1 MDRLR
6 LPQDQNQRQVA
17 LDVSQSF
24 IVQAPAGSG
33 KTGLLTLRF
42 LALLAVAKQPE
53 DILAITFTRKARGE
67 MLERIHKAL
76 RMASKPSAVSEMD
89 AFEQQLIELAKQALA
104 RSDEQGWQLLQQPAR
119 LRILTID
126 AFNASLTR
134 QLPVLSQYGA
144 QPQVADNAD
153 HLYRQ
158 AVRQVLMSD
167 DLDTSQQQAV
177 YALLTHTGFRHQT
190 LEQTLVDM
198 LARREQWLELLQVD
212 VDSDR
217 QQLENL
223 LAIIVSEQLA
233 TLYTAGGS
241 IWSEL
246 VDLGSFAAIQCQHA
260 ENPNVSSQAIAS
272 LLDLHSIPTSGADDL
287 PQWQALSHLLL
298 TADGKGWRKPG
309 GVNIKLGFPAKTPQV
324 AAMKALLADLIEQ
337 DNQQLLQ
344 ALQAVRLLPKPAY
357 SDDQWQILKPMLMT
371 LQLCLAELLLV
382 FREQGVV
389 DHVEMAARAL
399 QALSAQTDADSG
411 IVPSELALKLDAQ
424 IHHILV
430 DEFQDTSVGQL
441 QLLRRLTSGW
451 RSGDDSGNSLFLV
464 GDPMQSIYRFR
475 KAEVGIFLSV
485 WRNGL
490 DEIHLQRLRLTTN
503 FRTQQA
509 LVDWSNTAFTEVL
522 PTVDNLDTGAVNFTS
537 AQAWHPPGDELAISS
552 HISVEHDALGE
563 ADQVATLVQQAL
575 TSEAKDIAVL
585 VRRRSDAA
593 DILQALQARG
603 IAYQAVDMATLEQ
616 TPEVRDLLAL
626 TQALVHPADRL
637 SWLSLFRAPWCGL
650 TLADLLC
657 VGKAGHGQDIL
668 DVQWSGL
675 SDDGQQRL
683 QRVVDILKSAV
694 ARRQHT
700 TLREL
705 VSHTWQQLGG
715 PACYPS
721 NAVLDNAARFFDLL
735 EEQSQAGD
743 LEDPL
748 QLEEPLA
755 RYYALPD
762 TRPEAARVQVMT
774 IHKAKGLEF
783 DEVILP
789 GLGHG
794 KRFGHGDQPLLLS
807 ETRPVKKGSSLLIG
821 MRKPAADDQ
830 QDPIYRFINSL
841 HQTREQNEARRLL
854 YVAAT
859 RAKQRLHLLGHVNDQ
874 GEPAKNSA
882 LSWLWP
888 VLDAEVRPAA
898 TEQTDDSTTDSA
910 SSLYRLSVDWQ
921 PPTTPEGGL
930 SEGKKTNVFDQPEDD
945 LAHSPMA
952 VAIGNVVHR
961 GLEAL
966 VKYGIDEWWEGLD
979 QALWIER
986 QLLREGIVEDDMD
999 YARQQV
1005 HKALQNTLDD
1015 ETGRW
1020 LLQPHAESECEYALS
1035 YFENGKLKIAV
1046 IDRTFIDGQ
1055 GVRWIVDYK
1064 TGLHKGDDIDAY
1076 LNQQM
1081 ALYQPQMQ
1089 RYRKLMSELDK
1100 RPIKL
1105 LLYFSL
1111 LKAKLEVPH

>member
-1 MDRLR
+1 MDKLR
-6 LPQDQNQRQVA
+6 LPQDQNQRQAA
-17 LDVSQSF
+17 LDVTRSF

-42 LALLAVAKQPE
+42 LALLAVATQPE

-76 RMASKPSAVSEMD
+76 RKASKPSVASEAD
-89 AFEQQLIELAKQALA
+89 AYEQQLIELAKQALA

-144 QPQVADNAD
+144 QPQVTDNAD
-153 HLYRQ
+153 YLYRQ
-158 AVRQVLMSD
+158 AVRQVLMSE
-167 DLDTSQQQAV
+167 DLDTNQQQAV
-177 YALLTHTGFRHQT
+177 YALLSHTGFRHQT

-198 LARREQWLELLQVD
+198 LARREQWLQLLQVD

-217 QQLENL
+217 QQLESL

-233 TLYTAGGS
+233 ALYSAGGA

-246 VDLGSFAAIQCQHA
+246 IDLGSFAAIQCQNT
-260 ENPNVSSQAIAS
+260 EKPNASTQAIAS
-272 LLDLHSIPTSGADDL
+272 LIDLQHIPTTDTGDL
-287 PQWQALSHLLL
+287 LQWQALSHLLL

-309 GVNIKLGFPAKTPQV
+309 GVNIKLGFPSKTPQV
-324 AAMKALLADLIEQ
+324 AAMKALLAELVEQ
-337 DNQQLLQ
+337 DNQELLQ
-344 ALQAVRLLPKPAY
+344 ALQAVRLLPQPRY
-357 SDDQWQILKPMLMT
+357 SDDQWQILKPMLVT

-399 QALSAQTDADSG
+399 QALSTQADADSG
-411 IVPSELALKLDAQ
+411 MVPSELALKLDAQ

-485 WRNGL
+485 WRDGL
-490 DEIHLQRLRLTTN
+490 DDIQLQRLRLTTN
-503 FRTQQA
+503 FRTQQS
-509 LVDWSNTAFTEVL
+509 LVNWSNVAFTEVL
-522 PTVDNLDTGAVNFTS
+522 PAVDDLDTGAVSFIP
-537 AQAWHPPGDELAISS
+537 AQAWHPPSDGPVVSTCISTEHNAIS
-552 HISVEHDALGE
+552 E
-563 ADQVATLVQQAL
+563 ANQVVTLVQQAL
-575 TSEAKDIAVL
+575 VNETNDVAVL

-593 DILQALQARG
+593 DILQALQAQG
-603 IAYQAVDMATLEQ
+603 VAYQAVDMATLEQ

-637 SWLSLFRAPWCGL
+637 SWLSLLRAPWCGL

-657 VGKAGHGQDIL
+657 VGKVGHGQDIL
-668 DVQWSGL
+668 DAQWPGL
-675 SDDGQQRL
+675 SDDGQKRL
-683 QRVVDILKSAV
+683 QRVAAILKSAV
-694 ARRQHT
+694 SNRQRT

-859 RAKQRLHLLGHVNDQ
+859 RAKQKLHLLGHVNEK

-888 VLDAEVRPAA
+888 VLDAKVQQAP
-898 TEQTDDSTTDSA
+898 TEQADDSTTDSA
-910 SSLYRLSVDWQ
+910 PSLYRLSADWQ
-921 PPTTPEGGL
+921 PPVIPENNLPQG
-930 SEGKKTNVFDQPEDD
+930 EKINVFDQPEDD
-945 LAHSPMA
+945 TVQSPLA

-986 QLLREGIVEDDMD
+986 QLLQEGLGEDDMD
-999 YARQQV
+999 YARQKVRQ
-1005 HKALQNTLDD
+1005 ALQNTLDD

-1046 IDRTFIDGQ
+1046 IDRSFVDEQ
-1055 GVRWIVDYK
+1055 GTRWVVDYK
-1064 TGLHKGDDIDAY
+1064 TGLHEDDNTEAY
-1076 LNQQM
+1076 LDQH
-1081 ALYQPQMQ
+1081 ARWYQSQMQ
-1089 RYRKLMSELDK
+1089 HYLQLITSLGDQ
-1100 RPIKL
+1100 PIKT
-1105 LLYFSL
+1105 LLYFPL
-1111 LKAKLEVPH
+1111 LKTRLDLGD